1 MSKGILLQAGTNEME
16 LLIFR
21 LGRTPFGINVAK
33 VREIIQRPKTFAA
46 THASR
51 SVEGS
56 FNLRG
61 EVLTLLN
68 IGDHFTMECNYTRED
83 GGLVV
88 IVEMNHIRCG
98 ILVDVVEVISRLS
111 WKEIEPPSKY
121 LTRQNVPITATAK
134 VDDETIL
141 IVDFESV
148 IAEILGTGKQVHE
161 TDADR
166 PEAAERA
173 ARVVMAD
180 DSAMIR
186 KNLERV
192 LTGAGYK
199 KLTICR
205 DGQEA
210 WEYLSAHREDAGGPC
225 DLVLSD
231 IEMARMDG
239 LHLTARIRNDSDF
252 RNIPVVLF
260 SSLITEENRKK
271 GESVGADAQISK
283 PDSTVLAE
291 TIEECIARRA
301 AMAEEA
307 DRPAPAASPEPEPSP
322 DERSSGER
330 SPDEP
335 AFTA

>member
-1 MSKGILLQAGTNEME
+1 ME

-21 LGRTPFGINVAK
+21 LGKTPFGINVAK

-46 THASR
+46 THASH

-68 IGDHFTMECNYTRED
+68 LGEHFTMECGYTKEE

-121 LTRQNVPITATAK
+121 LTHQNVPITATAK
-134 VDDETIL
+134 VDNETVL

-148 IAEILGTGKQVHE
+148 IAEILGIGKQDQE
-161 TDADR
+161 TDEGR
-166 PEAAERA
+166 PVAPEKEVRI
-173 ARVVMAD
+173 VMAD

-192 LTGAGYK
+192 LQSVGYT
-199 KLTICR
+199 KLTICC

-210 WEYLSAHREDAGGPC
+210 WEHLAARREDPDGPC
-225 DLVLSD
+225 DLVLTD
-231 IEMARMDG
+231 IEMPRMDG

-271 GESVGADAQISK
+271 GDSVGADAQISK
-283 PDSTVLAE
+283 PDSTVLAG
-291 TIEECIARRA
+291 TIEKCIARRA
-301 AMAEEA
+301 TMAEEE
-307 DRPAPAASPEPEPSP
+307 DRPAPAAAPAEQSPAGQP
-322 DERSSGER
+322 
-330 SPDEP
+330 PDEP
-335 AFTA
+335 VFTA